1 MPVYFAIFLMCFSLI
16 FFAEDVFGKRAFL
29 IMVPSECV
37 VIERIEKNKVFVVDD
52 LDAIKKGVCNRER
65 RNISFRNIIIDD
77 EKVEFVEVYYNGRMW
92 KRFNVKEILSS
103 DSVLTQS
110 VDMFRKEV
118 SALVDNVGSGLS
130 NETLSK
136 IQEEAKKAERYVQSE
151 EFQEK
156 VEFFKDYLGRLLLG
170 DFYDD
175 LLEQKRSKSKGSS
188 VATKERG
195 VKGDGLDVK
204 NISKLSLFDHE
215 RIYIFVSSSLPD
227 EVMSSYV
234 RAVDELKEDK
244 IVFVLRGAV
253 GGMTYIGPT
262 VNWVMKYMLKDQ
274 KCVVS
279 EGRVIEG
286 CRLYS
291 VRFIIDPLLYR
302 KYRIDKVPA
311 ILYVSGVKPF
321 EDFSEGLDVVS
332 FERAIVSY
340 GDVDFYYHL
349 YQIGKVTRDKR
360 FLNLAKEKLRY
371 SFEII
376 EDK

>member
-1 MPVYFAIFLMCFSLI
+1 
-16 FFAEDVFGKRAFL
+16 
-29 IMVPSECV
+29 MVPSECV